1 MAGLDQIRHHLP
13 AADRL
18 EGEEGNSRPL
28 GPPAATP
35 HTPPRATQ
43 APLPTDSAHFES
55 MARTQFYAHCKVSS
69 LRIKRALCGPKR
81 KTAGDMAREEASTDF
96 RTAGDMAREE
106 ASTDFTLR
114 FCCSYKLEAKLSAK
128 WLRVTASRG

>member
-1 MAGLDQIRHHLP
+1 
-13 AADRL
+13 
-18 EGEEGNSRPL
+18 
-28 GPPAATP
+28 
-35 HTPPRATQ
+35 
-43 APLPTDSAHFES
+43 

-106 ASTDFTLR
+106 ASTDFTAP
-114 FCCSYKLEAKLSAK
+114 KTLSGHSPMFHGPGISALSPLFK
-128 WLRVTASRG
+128 PFGFGN